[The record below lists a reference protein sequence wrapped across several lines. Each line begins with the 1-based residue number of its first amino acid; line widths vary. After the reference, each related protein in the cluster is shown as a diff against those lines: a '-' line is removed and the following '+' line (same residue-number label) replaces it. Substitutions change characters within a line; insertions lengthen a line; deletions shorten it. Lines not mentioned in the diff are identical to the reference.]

1 MSSVQI
7 LSSDKHTYTNITHCF
22 LFLFLLLSFNYN
34 FNSYCS
40 SCVNILNLIRRI
52 VVAVLRFLFCF
63 LFHFFVYGRFL
74 RAHFSIAKKI
84 NKLTTKFLFIFQLL
98 SIKFSFM
105 FFCFFFFNLLRQL
118 CLQCFIFVFL
128 STSSAL

>member
-84 NKLTTKFLFIFQLL
+84 NKLTTNFCFHF
-98 SIKFSFM
+98 SITFHQIQFHV
-105 FFCFFFFNLLRQL
+105 FFFFFNLLRQL
-118 CLQCFIFVFL
+118 CLHLRLPIDIFRFIEY
-128 STSSAL
+128 A

>member
-63 LFHFFVYGRFL
+63 LFYFFVYGRFL

-84 NKLTTKFLFIFQLL
+84 NKPTTNFLLIFQLL

-105 FFCFFFFNLLRQL
+105 FFFFFLI
-118 CLQCFIFVFL
+118 C
-128 STSSAL
+128 